1 MQALGV
7 VDVDGNDVPENEL
20 LAHALSNAANNGN
33 RPDNFHIRRSSAFV
47 NEYARKDEA
56 TGQRS
61 DGGPSNANHLLGTFP
76 TLFPY
81 GTGGLEVGRPIDVPY
96 ETHVRWALRYG
107 DRRFRKDLYFVFQ
120 VFGVIQKRQVCRSA
134 SLQIKRSSFIR
145 NEHKLRALK
154 PSDLLAASR
163 EETRGTIYSNPAVR
177 ELRSQLSAVRVKVQ
191 GTDES
196 RQSIR
201 PKVWGMIVKY
211 NPPNLWVTVNP
222 NDSQDPIAQVF
233 TGEQINL
240 DDFMKLGGPS
250 ATERAINIA
259 SDPFAGAQFFHFMV
273 QAVLEE
279 LFGIWVKKGPGAR
292 SIERTEGIV
301 GMVRGYIGVVE
312 AQGRGTLHLH
322 VIIWLQGAPTSQAM
336 RMALLSSTFRDKIRQ
351 YIQAIIRADFQGAEC
366 LAADIKSIPPTQ
378 DVGYSRP
385 IDPRHNPHYAQESQE
400 FERSLARTVQLHTC
414 TLNTCLKLSGDRYVC
429 KRRAPFPLSDTDWI
443 GTDGKWGP
451 RRICAFINNF
461 CPALLQCIRANH
473 DIKLI
478 LDGVET
484 KSITWYI
491 TNYATKKQ
499 QRSSNTSALLA
510 RRLAYHKSQ
519 EKRSVDSININ
530 KRLIQRCANTL
541 TRDREFGAPEV
552 VSYLMGWGDRY
563 ESHHYVTIYWDSAIN
578 ALKTAYPA
586 LNQKT

>member
-279 LFGIWVKKGPGAR
+279 LFGIRVKKGPGAR

-351 YIQAIIRADFQGAEC
+351 YIQAIICADFQGAEC